1 MRQMDVH
8 SNNVCMAY
16 PKKKKK
22 RERKIVAC
30 VLKWVLCPQVSDLP
44 KDGAFSS
51 TSFSLSA
58 MIIFIL
64 YIRFLFDLIYSSCFI
79 QKKIGYFQFLF
90 LIFLTNTSQTV
101 LQL

>member
-16 PKKKKK
+16 PKKKK

-79 QKKIGYFQFLF
+79 QKK
-90 LIFLTNTSQTV
+90 
-101 LQL
+101 

>member
-1 MRQMDVH
+1 MMQMDVH

-16 PKKKKK
+16 PKKK

-30 VLKWVLCPQVSDLP
+30 VLKWVSCPQVSDLP
-44 KDGAFSS
+44 KDSAFSS

-79 QKKIGYFQFLF
+79 QK
-90 LIFLTNTSQTV
+90 T
-101 LQL
+101 